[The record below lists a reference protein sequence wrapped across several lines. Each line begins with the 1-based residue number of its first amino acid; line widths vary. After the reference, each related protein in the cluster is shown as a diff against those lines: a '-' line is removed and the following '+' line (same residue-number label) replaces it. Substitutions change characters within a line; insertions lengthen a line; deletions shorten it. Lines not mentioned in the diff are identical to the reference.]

1 MINRV
6 KKEKI
11 MKKRLLA
18 ITLIAG
24 LTSLLN
30 AEGFDTKVSVGASSA
45 KIKSDRYTQYGI
57 GYTSNTTLN
66 NGIILGFGNSLSYGN
81 VRSGVEAISVD
92 MDLRAGY
99 EIAENLTGFILGT
112 GVAQTVDNNSATG
125 LGYGGSL
132 EYRLTSNVA
141 LEGSYR
147 TVTMNDSPRDYDYDI
162 SNLAI
167 KFNF

>member
-1 MINRV
+1 MI
-6 KKEKI
+6 KKLLTVS
-11 MKKRLLA
+11 LLA
-18 ITLIAG
+18 SVT
-24 LTSLLN
+24 LLN
-30 AEGFDTKVSVGASSA
+30 ATEFDTKVSVGATAA
-45 KIKSDRYTQYGI
+45 KIDNDTYTQYGI
-57 GYTSNTTLN
+57 GYTANTNLDG
-66 NGIILGFGNSLSYGN
+66 GIILGFGNSLAYGN
-81 VRSGVEAISVD
+81 VRNGVEAISAD

-99 EIAENLTGFILGT
+99 EIAQNLTAFAIGT

-147 TVTMNDSPRDYDYDI
+147 TVTMNDSPRDYDYDV